1 MHMTKA
7 LNANPISKFIT
18 TMNFLQRIAKRGNE
32 CTKQAMR
39 IYMGQRLCDVFA
51 LNFVGPSYDIIKR
64 SVEKMY
70 EENMPKSL
78 N

>member
-1 MHMTKA
+1 
-7 LNANPISKFIT
+7 
-18 TMNFLQRIAKRGNE
+18 
-32 CTKQAMR
+32 
-39 IYMGQRLCDVFA
+39 MGQRLCDVFA
-51 LNFVGPSYDIIKR
+51 LNFVGPNYDIIKR

>member
-1 MHMTKA
+1 
-7 LNANPISKFIT
+7 
-18 TMNFLQRIAKRGNE
+18 
-32 CTKQAMR
+32 
-39 IYMGQRLCDVFA
+39 MGQRLCDVFA